1 MTDIYQVLRRF
12 GKDKILEIGSVYAI
26 DKPGFEKFVNE
37 KWEDNRPF
45 SNKNESIRALVA
57 IAVLLN
63 DRPFGYEHELNL
75 LDSFFT
81 HSIKDKSLL
90 EYLDTYFNEARIFEN
105 GFDIVKAY
113 KNKIAMNIEVKTLA
127 EQLKVLGEYK
137 INPLLTSDYIN
148 NLKKYNNTQMFV
160 TTVSGG
166 KLTTRDKL
174 QSVVIQGNDAQNL
187 ILKFKNTS
195 FKFANVK
202 RAVSKLENRYH
213 EVIYFNPVLSN
224 VNSKYTELEKMAYTA
239 GFENAQ
245 KYVRELLSNRKYE
258 QDLEFKKAKQKPTLK
273 EILGEREYYI

>member
-75 LDSFFT
+75 LYSFFN

-245 KYVRELLSNRKYE
+245 KYARELLSNRKYE

>member
-75 LDSFFT
+75 LDSFFN

-202 RAVSKLENRYH
+202 RAVSKLENIYH

>member
-26 DKPGFEKFVNE
+26 DKPGFEKFINE

-75 LDSFFT
+75 LDSFFN

-187 ILKFKNTS
+187 ILKFKNTC

-245 KYVRELLSNRKYE
+245 KYARELLSNRKYE

>member
-26 DKPGFEKFVNE
+26 DKPGFEKFINE

-75 LDSFFT
+75 LDSFFN

-245 KYVRELLSNRKYE
+245 KYARELLSNRKYE

>member
-26 DKPGFEKFVNE
+26 DKPGFEKFINE

-75 LDSFFT
+75 LDSFFN

-224 VNSKYTELEKMAYTA
+224 VNSKYTDLEKMAYTA

-245 KYVRELLSNRKYE
+245 KYARELLSNRKYE

>member
-75 LDSFFT
+75 LDSFFN

>member
-26 DKPGFEKFVNE
+26 DKPGFEKFINE

-75 LDSFFT
+75 LDSFFN

-224 VNSKYTELEKMAYTA
+224 VNSKYTDLEKMAYTA

>member
-75 LDSFFT
+75 LDSFFN

-113 KNKIAMNIEVKTLA
+113 KNKIALNIEVKTLA

-245 KYVRELLSNRKYE
+245 KYARELLSNRKYE

>member
-26 DKPGFEKFVNE
+26 DKPGFEKFINE

-75 LDSFFT
+75 LDSFFN